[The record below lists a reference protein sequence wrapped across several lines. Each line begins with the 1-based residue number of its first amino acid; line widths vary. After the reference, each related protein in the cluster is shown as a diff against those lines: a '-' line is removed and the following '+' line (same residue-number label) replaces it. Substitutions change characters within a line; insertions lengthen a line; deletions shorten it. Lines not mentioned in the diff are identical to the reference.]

1 MRGRIRRTV
10 YTCFV
15 FSLYVAYVLTFTSL
29 MYGVGIVNG
38 AVTKNLPI
46 LTFNWAG
53 SWAKFSLVA
62 CLSQNADIFFLTS
75 VFIYSSFA

>member
-1 MRGRIRRTV
+1 MRGGVRRTI
-10 YTCFV
+10 YTSFV
-15 FSLYVAYVLTFTSL
+15 FSLYVAYVLTLTSL
-29 MYGVGIVNG
+29 MYGVGIVDG
-38 AVTKNLPI
+38 SVTFNLSI